1 MKKLMQKLLLLCLVL
16 SFVHC
21 SDKNDELPPITT
33 PLRPITPGVPP
44 IRPRIIQ
51 YPTVKFSAESKQMS
65 FTIPENNEYMRVCIT
80 ASDGM
85 SIDTIVTTEKHSIA
99 LNHGNGPYTISAMTE
114 DSVEFVGKINL

>member
-33 PLRPITPGVPP
+33 PLRP